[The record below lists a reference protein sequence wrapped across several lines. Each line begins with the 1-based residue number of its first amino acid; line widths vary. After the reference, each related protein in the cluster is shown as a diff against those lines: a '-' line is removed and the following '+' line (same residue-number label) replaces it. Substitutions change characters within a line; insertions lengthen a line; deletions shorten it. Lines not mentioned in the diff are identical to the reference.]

1 MAVSYSFTVNSD
13 LSWKAYVYGHDVAS
27 KITARSPLSTIP
39 HHFWCYLTL
48 SSVSRPS
55 RFQEMSG
62 DRKGNFSSAD
72 GSTVAY
78 EDARFSVTMNG
89 KIFKRTIRT
98 TNCDILVHEKKCCS
112 CHGFRPTLRAM
123 HSRWMKKSR
132 SPKTPKKCGNHRF
145 LNTPQKLKKYR
156 HVLLAGERSN
166 STHRTNFSG
175 NNTCRSCTQY
185 RVSEYDGGE

>member
-1 MAVSYSFTVNSD
+1 MS
-13 LSWKAYVYGHDVAS
+13 G
-27 KITARSPLSTIP
+27 
-39 HHFWCYLTL
+39 
-48 SSVSRPS
+48 PS

-62 DRKGNFSSAD
+62 DRKGKFSSAD

-78 EDARFSVTMNG
+78 EDARFSVTLNG

-98 TNCDILVHEKKCCS
+98 TNYDILVHEKKCCS

-132 SPKTPKKCGNHRF
+132 SPQPSLPEHSTEIE
-145 LNTPQKLKKYR
+145 KYR
-156 HVLLAGERSN
+156 HVLLDGERSN

-175 NNTCRSCTQY
+175 NNTCRSCTQD